1 MTILQ
6 SLIKK
11 VKNFTT
17 ECKFNLNLKK
27 FIQDRKDLIQE
38 QEIEFEQAIVDGN
51 AEEAFYIYRRIQDYK
66 ESLQN
71 RLDFEKYLN
80 EKVA

>member
-17 ECKFNLNLKK
+17 ECKFNLSLKK
-27 FIQDRKDLIQE
+27 FIQIKKDY
-38 QEIEFEQAIVDGN
+38 IELCENDFEQAILDGD
-51 AEEAFYIYRRIQDYK
+51 AKEAYYVYLRIQEAK
-66 ESLQN
+66 VELQQ
-71 RLDFEKYLN
+71 RFDFEKYLN
-80 EKVA
+80 ESMV